1 MSPEN
6 FDFCEIPDSEVDY
19 GIITDAEHTFT
30 DTFSERTIVFE
41 ANNLNNN
48 IHNISVSKPPAVFH
62 L

>member
-41 ANNLNNN
+41 ANYPLY
-48 IHNISVSKPPAVFH
+48 KC
-62 L
+62 